1 MSPEILNQVRNIA
14 ADIFSVDPQALHSG
28 SSPEQVEQW
37 DSVQHLNL
45 VLALEQKYGIQFEPE
60 EMDRMHSLG
69 EIAALVGAK
78 TV

>member
-1 MSPEILNQVRNIA
+1 MSPELLNEVRNIA
-14 ADIFSVDPQALHSG
+14 ADVFSVDPRALDAR
-28 SSPEQVEQW
+28 SSPEQIEQW

-45 VLALEQKYGIQFEPE
+45 VLALEQRYSIQFEPE